1 MSSLANLLHCS
12 EQPLTGFYRSG
23 CCHTGPEDVGL
34 HTVCIEVTADFSL
47 FQKQGGNDLSTPL
60 PDSSLS
66 PSRSA
71 VFESEP
77 RKSHKL
83 SVREFRDIGLYEL
96 RVRTP

>member
-1 MSSLANLLHCS
+1 MALANLLHCS

-23 CCHTGPEDVGL
+23 GCHTGPEDVGL

-47 FQKQGGNDLSTPL
+47 FQKQGGTISLRRCRI
-60 PDSSLS
+60 SSLS

-77 RKSHKL
+77 RKLPQTVPPGISRYRP
-83 SVREFRDIGLYEL
+83 V
-96 RVRTP
+96 